1 MFEYAAFGFV
11 TLVWWTWP
19 CLWAVVLV
27 AVYGSQRLSAWRD
40 RRIEQSRGLDVRP
53 CMVHLGTTP
62 DGREQWCWQ
71 QRGHDGPHLT
81 QWGVPQEDFE
91 LEHEEAWE
99 DEELRLE
106 KMCGHGYVR
115 QGVNVHCALPIEHD
129 GLHDSEPGTVLGRLC
144 GWGEDGADNESAC
157 WKMEGHDGPHM
168 VLDNE
173 QRD

>member
-19 CLWAVVLV
+19 CLWAVVLA

-40 RRIEQSRGLDVRP
+40 RRIEQNQGLDVRP

-62 DGREQWCWQ
+62 DGLEQWCWQ

-81 QWGVPQEDFE
+81 QWGVPQEDFD

-99 DEELRLE
+99 DEEL
-106 KMCGHGYVR
+106 V
-115 QGVNVHCALPIEHD
+115 VPVSP
-129 GLHDSEPGTVLGRLC
+129 GLCT
-144 GWGEDGADNESAC
+144 WNEDGQENKSAC
-157 WKMEGHDGPHM
+157 WKMAGHPGPHM
-168 VLDNE
+168 FLG
-173 QRD
+173 Q

>member
-40 RRIEQSRGLDVRP
+40 RRIEQNQSLDVRP
-53 CMVHLGTTP
+53 CLIHMGTTP

-99 DEELRLE
+99 DEEL
-106 KMCGHGYVR
+106 V
-115 QGVNVHCALPIEHD
+115 VPVSP
-129 GLHDSEPGTVLGRLC
+129 GLCT
-144 GWGEDGADNESAC
+144 WNEDGRENKSAC
-157 WKMEGHDGPHM
+157 WKMAGHPGPHM
-168 VLDNE
+168 FLD
-173 QRD
+173 Q